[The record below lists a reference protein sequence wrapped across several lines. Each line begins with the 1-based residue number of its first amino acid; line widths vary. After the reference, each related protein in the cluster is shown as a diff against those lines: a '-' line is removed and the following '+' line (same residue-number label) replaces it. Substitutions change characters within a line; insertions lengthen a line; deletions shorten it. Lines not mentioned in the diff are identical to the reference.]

1 MEKAMATL
9 SSTLAWKI
17 PWTEEPGRVHSMGSR
32 RVGHLL
38 SNFTFTFHFHP
49 LEKEMATHS
58 SVLAWRIPGT
68 GEPGRLQ
75 SMGSHRVGHYWS
87 NLAVAARFNST
98 HFKCSQKVKLNVT
111 TKNISRKL
119 ILLKAVKS
127 FFSHNPQSFVPSQ
140 LISIFIQKKQENK
153 ACELPKSPSY
163 GKHAKSSTISF
174 F

>member
-1 MEKAMATL
+1 MEKAMATH

-17 PWTEEPGRVHSMGSR
+17 PWTEEPGRLHSMGSWR
-32 RVGHLL
+32 IGHLL
-38 SNFTFTFHFHP
+38 SNFTFTFHFHA

-75 SMGSHRVGHYWS
+75 SMGSHRVGHDWS
-87 NLAVAARFNST
+87 NLAAAARFNST
-98 HFKCSQKVKLNVT
+98 HFKCSQKAKLNVT
-111 TKNISRKL
+111 TKYISWKL

-127 FFSHNPQSFVPSQ
+127 FFGRNPHSFAPSQ

-163 GKHAKSSTISF
+163 GKHSKSSTISF